1 MLDNH
6 WINIHD
12 CLMAA
17 PDPSSRVLPLRPL
30 RGRGAVS
37 RPPGRFE
44 VLLRHPEGV
53 SAPDGG
59 CGLSAADTCDE
70 RAVPA
75 ARPTRVSV
83 ERARSIV
90 SRNRSPDIFFE
101 QSANPYRG
109 CEHGC
114 VYCYARPN
122 HAYLGLS
129 PGLDFETE
137 LVAKPDAAA
146 LLAARLAS
154 PGYRCAPI
162 VLGTATDAYQPI
174 EREWRLSR
182 AMLEVLAD
190 TDHPVAIIT
199 KASLV
204 ERDIDLLARMAR
216 HRLAAVY
223 LTLTTLDPALARAWE
238 PRAPA
243 PWRRLE
249 TVRRLSEAGIPVGV
263 MLAPIVPFLN
273 EPEIERVLGA
283 AHEAGA
289 RSAHYTVLRLPHELE
304 QVFVDWLR
312 ACYPARA
319 ERVLARLAD
328 MRPGARLNDAR
339 FHHRMRGEGSW
350 AALIAM
356 RFALACRRL
365 GLARDRAPLDGERF
379 RPPGSS
385 RQPGLFDPQDR

>member
-1 MLDNH
+1 MPV
-6 WINIHD
+6 
-12 CLMAA
+12 
-17 PDPSSRVLPLRPL
+17 PDRQPSATPRLPVH
-30 RGRGAVS
+30 GRGAVS
-37 RPPGRFE
+37 SPAGRFQ
-44 VLLRHPEGV
+44 VLVRHPELPAPAGEADAGV
-53 SAPDGG
+53 SSEACPHREAP
-59 CGLSAADTCDE
+59 LS
-70 RAVPA
+70 RL
-75 ARPTRVSV
+75 TRVTP
-83 ERARSIV
+83 EAARSII

-137 LVAKPDAAA
+137 LVAKPDAAG
-146 LLAARLAS
+146 LLAAALSA
-154 PGYRCAPI
+154 PGYRCSPI

-174 EREWRLSR
+174 ERDWRLSR

-190 TDHPVAIIT
+190 CEHPVAVIT
-199 KASLV
+199 KSSLI
-204 ERDIDLLARMAR
+204 ERDIDLLARMAQR
-216 HRLAAVY
+216 TLAAVY
-223 LTLTTLDPALARAWE
+223 ITITTLDPGLARAWE

-249 TVRRLSEAGIPVGV
+249 TVRRLSQAGIPVGV

-273 EPEIERVLGA
+273 EPEIERVLEA
-283 AHEAGA
+283 AGEAGA

-304 QVFVDWLR
+304 QVFTDWLR
-312 ACYPARA
+312 ACYPDRA
-319 ERVLARLAD
+319 DRVLARLAD

-350 AALIAM
+350 AQLIAL
-356 RFALACRRL
+356 RFALACRRRR
-365 GLARDRAPLDGERF
+365 LARDRAPLDVTRF
-379 RPPGSS
+379 RAPRDRRQRDLFEDGPP
-385 RQPGLFDPQDR
+385 